1 MSAGLPVITTDSG
14 GTSEIISNSGQ
25 NGILVEFGDVQRYA
39 EGLALLINDSQL
51 RRRYS
56 DNGMKIIRERFSLEK
71 TVAETYNLYEL
82 SRKGAK
88 DDR

>member
-1 MSAGLPVITTDSG
+1 
-14 GTSEIISNSGQ
+14 
-25 NGILVEFGDVQRYA
+25 
-39 EGLALLINDSQL
+39 
-51 RRRYS
+51 
-56 DNGMKIIRERFSLEK
+56 MKIIRERFSLEK

>member
-1 MSAGLPVITTDSG
+1 M
-14 GTSEIISNSGQ
+14 
-25 NGILVEFGDVQRYA
+25 QRYA
-39 EGLALLINDSQL
+39 EGLALLINDSRL

-56 DNGMKIIRERFSLEK
+56 DNGMKIIRNVSAK

>member
-1 MSAGLPVITTDSG
+1 M
-14 GTSEIISNSGQ
+14 
-25 NGILVEFGDVQRYA
+25 
-39 EGLALLINDSQL
+39 LINDSQL
-51 RRRYS
+51 RRKYS
-56 DNGMKIIRERFSLEK
+56 DNGMRIVKERFSLDK